1 MTLTDELKQ
10 FLRNNHTW
18 AKKHLGQ
25 NFLID
30 EFALEDIADA
40 AQLKPDDDVI
50 EVGPGTG
57 FLTHKILPGIRH
69 LTAVEYDEFLVKTL
83 RLDFLT
89 SKNIDIVHSDILKFN
104 IADYTLRHPR
114 YKVVANIPYYITSPI
129 LKLFLNAATRPELM
143 VLLVQKEV
151 AEKICGIGGKTILT
165 VETSVFAEPEILRT
179 IPRGSFYPAP
189 KVDSAILRLR
199 VRPEP
204 LVPSGDMKDFL
215 RMVGFGYSQKRKKL
229 SNGLGAGLHI
239 KPEVVRLYLS
249 GAQINPDVRAE
260 DLTVDDWKRLHKILT
275 EVK

>member
-10 FLRNNHTW
+10 FLRNNQTW

-40 AQLKPDDDVI
+40 AQLQPDDDVL
-50 EVGPGTG
+50 EVGSGTG
-57 FLTHKILPGIRH
+57 FLTEKILPKVKH

-83 RLDFLT
+83 RLNFLT
-89 SKNIDIVHSDILKFN
+89 SKNIDIIHSDILKFN
-104 IADYTLRHPR
+104 IADYIQKNPR

-129 LKLFLNAATRPELM
+129 LKLFLNAMVRPETM

-165 VETSVFAEPEILRT
+165 VETSVFAEPEILRVV
-179 IPRGSFYPAP
+179 PRHSFYPAP

-204 LVPSGDMKDFL
+204 LLGPGDIKDFL
-215 RMVGFGYSQKRKKL
+215 RVVGFGYSQKRKKL
-229 SNGLGAGLHI
+229 TNGLGAGLHI
-239 KPEVVRLYLS
+239 KPDVVRLYLS
-249 GAQINPDVRAE
+249 GANIDPNARAE

-275 EVK
+275 EIK